1 MIRTYIK
8 YEFGLFF
15 KLLFYFYIGPLM
27 LLQVVLFDH
36 QLSVLQFDISH
47 LVDLNTFSSFLLTPV
62 SLVVLFLIRFHFVH
76 TINVDI

>member
-1 MIRTYIK
+1 
-8 YEFGLFF
+8 
-15 KLLFYFYIGPLM
+15 M